1 MNLSVNYPQLDDVVL
16 RISRMVFEV
25 IFPIFIVLPFL
36 GLTKICLR
44 YFLHF
49 YFFILRPVDLQLNK
63 LNTYCMPSIVLQVAM
78 ER

>member
-16 RISRMVFEV
+16 RISHMVFEI

-49 YFFILRPVDLQLNK
+49 YFFILKPVYLQLNK
-63 LNTYCMPSIVLQVAM
+63 LNMYCMPSIMLWVAV
-78 ER
+78 EK